1 MITQV
6 QSFVRPSE
14 TSYYLPSASVRQAAE
29 ALDTNRDGRLGRD
42 ELEISPTLARQI
54 DSNRDGMVQL
64 FEVQDALDNDQLSLN
79 SLSFKAADALAA
91 SVIRNR
97 VFASGL
103 GQLGYM
109 IDNDRDGFVSRRELS
124 QALNSGSVI
133 LSGSYLTAVQGG
145 GPSHPTHPTHP
156 THPGQPW
163 PGYGPSVEEARRT
176 IQELEGQKMKT
187 DNWGNLDPSTGIF
200 KPEEAN
206 TRIKDYFDKNIL
218 NSNSLGLG
226 EKFELIKSERMAK
239 DNWGNY
245 TPAKGSLKDDE
256 VSAYAKRA
264 AEQARPDGYRPGS
277 ERELLTAIAAER
289 QKADNW
295 GNDDPRSGLLKP
307 SDANAILK
315 KLISEEI
322 VTTPRLSRD
331 EKLALI
337 KEHTMKKDNWGNE
350 LTRSGALTADEA
362 RRLSQQVFDQP
373 AQPSNPYGNPYSN
386 DPFGGNHGN
395 KPGYSNDP
403 FGKPADKPA
412 DKPYSNDPFKK

>member
-256 VSAYAKRA
+256 VSA
-264 AEQARPDGYRPGS
+264 
-277 ERELLTAIAAER
+277 
-289 QKADNW
+289 
-295 GNDDPRSGLLKP
+295 
-307 SDANAILK
+307 
-315 KLISEEI
+315 
-322 VTTPRLSRD
+322 
-331 EKLALI
+331 
-337 KEHTMKKDNWGNE
+337 
-350 LTRSGALTADEA
+350 
-362 RRLSQQVFDQP
+362 
-373 AQPSNPYGNPYSN
+373 
-386 DPFGGNHGN
+386 
-395 KPGYSNDP
+395 
-403 FGKPADKPA
+403 
-412 DKPYSNDPFKK
+412 